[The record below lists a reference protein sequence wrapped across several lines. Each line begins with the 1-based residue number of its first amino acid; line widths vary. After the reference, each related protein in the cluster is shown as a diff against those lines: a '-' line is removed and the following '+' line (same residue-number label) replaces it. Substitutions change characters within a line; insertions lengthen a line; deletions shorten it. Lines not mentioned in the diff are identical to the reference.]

1 MRCRIRLLLNLP
13 STLRQDAATVC
24 TTSDAAG
31 PAGRSA
37 GGCARRR
44 AARRPAC
51 SLCARA
57 GACRIGNVVVDGEAA
72 VRKPALARPAALVVA
87 ALLLSGCG
95 ILGGSDSADASV
107 SVFDIKPGLCF
118 NPPGTV
124 KSELSK
130 LTSVPCDK
138 PHTQESYASIPYT
151 NKDGSEVSA
160 YPGDAALKLF
170 ADGACAQQYTGYV
183 GKDYLDSSYFFTY
196 LLPSARGWEQ
206 QKDRNVLCF
215 VTTTGQQLTA
225 SVKNSKR

>member
-1 MRCRIRLLLNLP
+1 
-13 STLRQDAATVC
+13 
-24 TTSDAAG
+24 
-31 PAGRSA
+31 
-37 GGCARRR
+37 
-44 AARRPAC
+44 
-51 SLCARA
+51 
-57 GACRIGNVVVDGEAA
+57 VVLDGEAA
-72 VRKPALARPAALVVA
+72 VPKPALARPLSPAGRVRAGASVAALVAA
-87 ALLLSGCG
+87 ALLTSGCG
-95 ILGGSDSADASV
+95 ILGGSDSGKAAV
-107 SVFDIKPGLCF
+107 SVFDIKPGQCF

-124 KSELSK
+124 KAELSK
-130 LTSVPCDK
+130 LNAVPCDQ
-138 PHTQESYASIPYT
+138 PHTQESYASVPYAT
-151 NKDGSEVSA
+151 KDGSEVSA

>member
-1 MRCRIRLLLNLP
+1 ML
-13 STLRQDAATVC
+13 
-24 TTSDAAG
+24 
-31 PAGRSA
+31 
-37 GGCARRR
+37 
-44 AARRPAC
+44 
-51 SLCARA
+51 
-57 GACRIGNVVVDGEAA
+57 DGEPAVPKPTSAA
-72 VRKPALARPAALVVA
+72 ASRARHGASAAALIAVA
-87 ALLLSGCG
+87 VLVSGCG
-95 ILGGSDSADASV
+95 WFGGSKSAKASV
-107 SVFDIKPGLCF
+107 SVFDIKPGQCF
-118 NPPGTV
+118 NPPSTV

-130 LTSVPCDK
+130 LSSVPCGQ
-138 PHTQESYASIPYT
+138 PHTQESYASIPFA

-170 ADGACAQQYTGYV
+170 ADGACAQEYSGYV

>member
-1 MRCRIRLLLNLP
+1 VL
-13 STLRQDAATVC
+13 
-24 TTSDAAG
+24 
-31 PAGRSA
+31 
-37 GGCARRR
+37 
-44 AARRPAC
+44 
-51 SLCARA
+51 
-57 GACRIGNVVVDGEAA
+57 DGEPAVPEPAEPAVPQPAA
-72 VRKPALARPAALVVA
+72 HQPARGARTGRARSGLRAAALVAVVV
-87 ALLLSGCG
+87 LLSGCG
-95 ILGGSDSADASV
+95 WFGGSASSKASV
-107 SVFDIKPGLCF
+107 SVFDVKPGQCF
-118 NPPGTV
+118 NPPSTV

-130 LTSVPCDK
+130 LKSVPCGQ

-151 NKDGSEVSA
+151 NKDGSEAST

-170 ADGACAQQYTGYV
+170 ADGACAQRYTGYV